1 MHSEHAAFLRAIRA
15 APDDDLPRLIYA
27 DYLDEHGDPRG
38 EFIRIQIERPRLPR
52 DDPRRAG
59 LKAREDELLR
69 RHREEWE
76 GPLAAVVSHA
86 VFRRGFIDDVLVM
99 AEAFLAHA
107 HTLFDWAPIRTI
119 KLRGTF
125 RYVGAILKR
134 PELAALTG
142 LDLCFDHLDNRDAAL
157 LVACRHLSGLK
168 RLNLNGNPIGDE
180 GAARLAASPH
190 LTGLEALHLEHCGLG
205 PAAANSLA
213 AARLTRLRALD
224 LSENFLGDDGI
235 ERLAA
240 APFLERF
247 TALDL
252 TAVGMGDAGAQ
263 RLAEC
268 PSLRGL
274 RRLRLGYNGLGDAGT
289 AALVRSSHLTA
300 LTALDVNGNAI
311 GDAGAQAI
319 LDAPHLRGLARL
331 ELSVNPL
338 SRAMRLQL
346 DEEFG
351 ERWG

>member
-27 DYLDEHGDPRG
+27 DYLDDHGDPRG
-38 EFIRIQIERPRLPR
+38 EFIRVQIERPRLRR
-52 DDPRRAG
+52 DDPRRME

-107 HTLFDWAPIRTI
+107 RILFDWAPIQTI

-125 RYVGAILKR
+125 RYVAAILKR
-134 PELAALTG
+134 PELAALSG
-142 LDLCFDHLDNRDAAL
+142 LDLCFDHLDGRDAAL
-157 LVACRHLSGLK
+157 LAACRHLAGLK

-180 GAARLAASPH
+180 GVACLGTSPH

-205 PAAANSLA
+205 PAAVDTLVAS
-213 AARLTRLRALD
+213 RLTRLRALD
-224 LSENFLGDDGI
+224 FSENLLGDSGVARLATASFLG
-235 ERLAA
+235 
-240 APFLERF
+240 RF
-247 TALDL
+247 VTLDL
-252 TAVGMGDAGAQ
+252 TAVGMNDEGAR
-263 RLAEC
+263 RLGESPA
-268 PSLRGL
+268 LRGL
-274 RRLRLGYNGLGDAGT
+274 RRLRLGYNGIGDAG
-289 AALVRSSHLTA
+289 AIALVRSPHLA
-300 LTALDVNGNAI
+300 GLTSLDLNGNAI
-311 GDAGAQAI
+311 GDAGAQAV

-338 SRAMRLQL
+338 SRAMRLKL
-346 DEEFG
+346 DEAFG

>member
-27 DYLDEHGDPRG
+27 DYLDDHGDPRG
-38 EFIRIQIERPRLPR
+38 EFIRLQIERPRLPR
-52 DDPRRAG
+52 EDARRAEF
-59 LKAREDELLR
+59 KAREDELLR
-69 RHREEWE
+69 RYREEWE

-107 HTLFDWAPIRTI
+107 RTLFGWAPIRTV

-142 LDLCFDHLDNRDAAL
+142 LDLCFDHLDGRDAAL
-157 LVACRHLSGLK
+157 LAACRHLTGLK

-180 GAARLAASPH
+180 GAARLGTSPH
-190 LTGLEALHLEHCGLG
+190 LMGLEALHLEHCGLG
-205 PAAANSLA
+205 PAAVNSLVT
-213 AARLTRLRALD
+213 ARLTRLRALD
-224 LSENFLGDDGI
+224 LSENFLGDDGVA
-235 ERLAA
+235 RLAA
-240 APFLERF
+240 ATFLARF

-252 TAVGMGDAGAQ
+252 TAVGTGDGGAQ
-263 RLAEC
+263 RLAES
-268 PSLRGL
+268 PSLRDL
-274 RRLRLGYNGLGDAGT
+274 RRLRLGYNGIGDAG
-289 AALVRSSHLTA
+289 AVALVRSPHLSA
-300 LTALDVNGNAI
+300 LTALDLNGNAI
-311 GDAGAQAI
+311 GDAGARAI

-338 SRAMRLQL
+338 SRAMRLRL
-346 DEEFG
+346 DEAFG
-351 ERWG
+351 DRWG